1 MKIVLTTLSFGKNYT
16 KDYTC
21 RLIDDVLKMSN
32 IDLYITTDCEDVI
45 KDQFGENERININKI
60 TRDDVKIRLYTNESK
75 FGNDFFLKNYHPRVD
90 QMVDTLSIYGNCI
103 SASIPL
109 GLELLINNSQDT
121 KNKKILILGSGAGL
135 SLGALIL
142 EFS

>member
-1 MKIVLTTLSFGKNYT
+1 MINDNKKHFDGFIRELKEKTTFN
-16 KDYTC
+16 
-21 RLIDDVLKMSN
+21 
-32 IDLYITTDCEDVI
+32 I
-45 KDQFGENERININKI
+45 KDFDFII
-60 TRDDVKIRLYTNESK
+60 THQASK
-75 FGNDFFLKNYHPRVD
+75 FGNEFFLKNYHPRVD

-109 GLELLINNSQDT
+109 GLELLINNSHDT